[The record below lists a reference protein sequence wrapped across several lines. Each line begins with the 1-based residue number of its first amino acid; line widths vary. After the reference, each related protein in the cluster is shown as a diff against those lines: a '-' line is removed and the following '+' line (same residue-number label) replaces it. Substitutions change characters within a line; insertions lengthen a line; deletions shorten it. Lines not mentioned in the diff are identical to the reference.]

1 MTGRTGRT
9 GKRGKTAW
17 TRFLLPFSHA
27 TGLPNLPVLPV
38 LPVIPVLACAGPRQ
52 KLEPEPSPSPVAD
65 GFELTLNNH
74 HWLDINVFV
83 LHDGEASRVTTVT
96 ASSSQ
101 SLILPLWMLG
111 ESKIVRIIAEPVG
124 EAGSYATDQ
133 LRVDPGQSV
142 ELNVESV
149 LSKSNYSVQ

>member
-1 MTGRTGRT
+1 MPG
-9 GKRGKTAW
+9 
-17 TRFLLPFSHA
+17 LLA
-27 TGLPNLPVLPV
+27 GLLLV
-38 LPVIPVLACAGPRQ
+38 ACLGPRQ
-52 KLEPEPSPSPVAD
+52 TFEKDGNPSPLAD

-83 LHDGEASRVTTVT
+83 QHDGEASRVTTVT

-101 SLILPLWMLG
+101 SLILPVWMLG
-111 ESKIVRIIAEPVG
+111 ESKLVRIIAEPVG
-124 EAGSYATDQ
+124 ETDSYTTDL

-149 LSKSNYSVQ
+149 LSRSNYSVQ

>member
-1 MTGRTGRT
+1 MQAGRVPSGRVGS
-9 GKRGKTAW
+9 GKAGRLGRAHK
-17 TRFLLPFSHA
+17 LLLGSLLLLGCF
-27 TGLPNLPVLPV
+27 
-38 LPVIPVLACAGPRQ
+38 GPRQ
-52 KLEPEPSPSPVAD
+52 KLQDDSGPSPLAD
-65 GFELTLNNH
+65 GFELTLNNR

-83 LHDGEASRVTTVT
+83 QHDGEASRVTTVT

-101 SLILPLWMLG
+101 SLILPLWLLG
-111 ESKIVRIIAEPVG
+111 ESRIVRIIAEPVG
-124 EAGSYATDQ
+124 EEGSYVTDQ

>member
-1 MTGRTGRT
+1 MEE
-9 GKRGKTAW
+9 GKWERVKEGKGSGSGMLMLG
-17 TRFLLPFSHA
+17 LL
-27 TGLPNLPVLPV
+27 
-38 LPVIPVLACAGPRQ
+38 LAACLGPRQ
-52 KLEPEPSPSPVAD
+52 KLHEDAAPSPMSD
-65 GFELTLNNH
+65 GFELTLNNR

-83 LHDGEASRVTTVT
+83 LHDGEASRVATVT

-101 SLILPLWMLG
+101 SLILPLWLLG
-111 ESKIVRIIAEPVG
+111 ESKVVRIIAEPVG
-124 EAGSYATDQ
+124 EAGSYTTDP

>member
-1 MTGRTGRT
+1 VKKA
-9 GKRGKTAW
+9 GKRGSEAAGQRRASGTLILGL
-17 TRFLLPFSHA
+17 FLASCF
-27 TGLPNLPVLPV
+27 
-38 LPVIPVLACAGPRQ
+38 GPRQ
-52 KLEPEPSPSPVAD
+52 KLHEDTGPSPLAD
-65 GFELTLNNH
+65 GFELTLNNR
-74 HWLDINVFV
+74 HWLDINIFV
-83 LHDGEASRVTTVT
+83 QHDGESSRVTMVT
-96 ASSSQ
+96 ASTSQ

-124 EAGSYATDQ
+124 EEGSYTTDL

>member
-1 MTGRTGRT
+1 MEAGRVPSGRV
-9 GKRGKTAW
+9 GSGEAGQRGASG
-17 TRFLLPFSHA
+17 LLLL
-27 TGLPNLPVLPV
+27 GLM
-38 LPVIPVLACAGPRQ
+38 LAACFGPRQ
-52 KLEPEPSPSPVAD
+52 KLDRDAAPSPLAD
-65 GFELTLNNH
+65 GFELTLNNR

-83 LHDGEASRVTTVT
+83 QHDGEASRVTTVT

-101 SLILPLWMLG
+101 SLILPLWLLG

-124 EAGSYATDQ
+124 EQGSYTTDL

>member
-1 MTGRTGRT
+1 MKA
-9 GKRGKTAW
+9 GKRESGAAGKSMLA
-17 TRFLLPFSHA
+17 FLL
-27 TGLPNLPVLPV
+27 LM
-38 LPVIPVLACAGPRQ
+38 ACAGPRQ
-52 KLEPEPSPSPVAD
+52 HADPAPSPQAD
-65 GFELTLNNH
+65 GFVLTLNNR

-83 LHDGEASRVTTVT
+83 LHDGEASRVATVT

-101 SLILPLWMLG
+101 SLVLPLWLLG

-124 EAGSYATDQ
+124 EQGSYTTDP